1 MAHQNSD
8 IPTGS
13 VYQPYV
19 SVGAAQDWTLH
30 TTGKSMASA
39 AVTTMH
45 PKQPRLFH
53 QLWSNAQ
60 VLLTAI
66 IPLTALITWLG
77 YVRANPRIFD
87 TFAGEKIGG
96 RLSQAEAKAID
107 VISGAIIAPLFLAAL
122 NHIWFSSA
130 RVSALN
136 EQQQKSIPLRTL
148 VAASSNSSGNYDLF
162 LLRDLLQGKTWRLFL
177 LALLTLFSAISR
189 SALSNV
195 IAYES
200 FSEVIPSDPIDLRLQ
215 RDTTIDKSFQ
225 GPQGALIPSISYRQL
240 ALYDFTASQNT
251 QTAKEMMALLTD
263 LSFENAVTKLT
274 DGTYVTVNATS
285 ASLNSLPQNVVEID
299 DVPAYQLSV
308 NCTPDLPNSI
318 MVMPQSTNTQ
328 ISILLNT
335 TATSNNTLFQAN
347 FPGVPGNL
355 QTGDS
360 DGFSYS
366 AFSQGSL
373 EVYLGTLQ
381 RFNFT
386 NDTSP
391 SVYGNVG
398 SQAFNMSSSS
408 FTGTQGV
415 MSVSGIRCMLYRE
428 YGLLNLRRTTGQN
441 NNTSPVWEPS
451 SSEFIGDEKKVNIPS
466 MLSHFQWN
474 NLNFHAP
481 GSVMPGIGPA
491 LLHRPDPQSSVDLT
505 APAKDSFT
513 DFSLNFLYASGEAQR
528 ILYEVAAS
536 SNNVSHHPAEF
547 FTKVR
552 VLETQQRYRITY
564 VPSILMLGLLALLV
578 ASVVT
583 VAMAINARN
592 SISARTHREVNAVR
606 LLLDGVSGLR
616 DSKEDM
622 SMMAQRS
629 NGELESWAAG
639 YKVRY
644 TTLDHGDGTA
654 QIVLEK
660 HDR

>member
-13 VYQPYV
+13 AYQPYV
-19 SVGAAQDWTLH
+19 AVGAVQDFTPH
-30 TTGKSMASA
+30 TTDKGLASA

-45 PKQPRLFH
+45 PDQPRRFH

-66 IPLTALITWLG
+66 IPLTALIIWLA
-77 YVRANPRIFD
+77 YVQADSRIFD

-107 VISGAIIAPLFLAAL
+107 VIAGAIIAPLFLAAL

-148 VAASSNSSGNYDLF
+148 VAASSNSSGNYDLL

-200 FSEVIPSDPIDLRLQ
+200 FSEVISSDPVDLRLQ
-215 RDTTIDKSFQ
+215 RDTAIDNSFQ
-225 GPQGALIPSISYRQL
+225 GPQGALIPSGSYSQI
-240 ALYDFTASQNT
+240 ALYDFKASQNT
-251 QTAKEMMALLTD
+251 QTANEMMALLTD
-263 LSFENAVTKLT
+263 LSFENAVAKLT

-285 ASLNSLPQNVVEID
+285 ASLNSLPQNIVEID
-299 DVPAYQLSV
+299 NVPAYQLSV

-318 MVMPQSTNTQ
+318 IMMPQNTNTQ

-335 TATSNNTLFQAN
+335 TATSNNTMFQAN
-347 FPGVPGNL
+347 FPGLPGNL
-355 QTGDS
+355 QTSGS
-360 DGFSYS
+360 DGFSYA
-366 AFSQGSL
+366 AFSLGSL

-381 RFNFT
+381 RFNLT

-398 SQAFNMSSSS
+398 SRAFNMSSSS

-428 YGLLNLRRTTGQN
+428 HGLLNLRRTPGQN
-441 NNTSPVWEPS
+441 NNTSPTWGPLS
-451 SSEFIGDEKKVNIPS
+451 PKFKGDEKRVNIPS
-466 MLSHFQWN
+466 VLAHSQWN

-491 LLHRPDPQSSVDLT
+491 LLHRPDPQAIVDFT
-505 APAKDSFT
+505 APANDSFT

-528 ILYEVAAS
+528 ILYEVATS
-536 SNNVSHHPAEF
+536 SNNASHHPAEF
-547 FTKVR
+547 FTKVP
-552 VLETQQRYRITY
+552 VLQTQQQYRITY
-564 VPSILMLGLLALLV
+564 VPSILILGLLALLV

-583 VAMAINARN
+583 GAMAINARN

-622 SMMAQRS
+622 SLMAQRS

-644 TTLDHGDGTA
+644 TTLDHGDGTG
-654 QIVLEK
+654 QIVLEQ
-660 HDR
+660 HNR

>member
-1 MAHQNSD
+1 
-8 IPTGS
+8 
-13 VYQPYV
+13 
-19 SVGAAQDWTLH
+19 
-30 TTGKSMASA
+30 
-39 AVTTMH
+39 MH
-45 PKQPRLFH
+45 PDQPRRFH
-53 QLWSNAQ
+53 QLWSNTQ

-77 YVRANPRIFD
+77 CVRANPRIFD

-107 VISGAIIAPLFLAAL
+107 VISGAIIAPIFLAAL

-136 EQQQKSIPLRTL
+136 EQQTKSIPLRTL

-200 FSEVIPSDPIDLRLQ
+200 FSEVISSDPVDLRLQ
-215 RDTTIDKSFQ
+215 RDTTIDNSFQ
-225 GPQGALIPSISYRQL
+225 GPQGALFPSMSYRQL

-251 QTAKEMMALLTD
+251 QIAKEMMALLTD

-299 DVPAYQLSV
+299 RVPAYRLSV
-308 NCTPDLPNSI
+308 DCTPDSPNSI

-335 TATSNNTLFQAN
+335 TTTSNNTLFQAN

-355 QTGDS
+355 QTGDE
-360 DGFSYS
+360 DGFSYA
-366 AFSQGSL
+366 AFSLGSL
-373 EVYLGTLQ
+373 EVYLGTLK
-381 RFNFT
+381 RFNLT

-398 SQAFNMSSSS
+398 SHAFNMSSSG
-408 FTGTQGV
+408 FTSTQGV

-428 YGLLNLRRTTGQN
+428 HGLLNLRRITGQN
-441 NNTSPVWEPS
+441 NNTSPVWGPS
-451 SSEFIGDEKKVNIPS
+451 SSEFLGDEKRVIIPS

-491 LLHRPDPQSSVDLT
+491 LLHRPDPQSSSDLT
-505 APAKDSFT
+505 APANDSFT
-513 DFSLNFLYASGEAQR
+513 DFSLNFLYASGEAQH

-536 SNNVSHHPAEF
+536 SNNASHHPAKF

-578 ASVVT
+578 ASIVT
-583 VAMAINARN
+583 GAMAISARN
-592 SISARTHREVNAVR
+592 SVSARTHREVNAVR

-616 DSKEDM
+616 NSKEDM
-622 SMMAQRS
+622 SMMAQKS

-660 HDR
+660 QDR